1 MSNWLNYNSVEGAV
15 PRLAAVIIVYEHRK
29 NRLLFVK
36 RNPALSFMGGHHAF
50 PGGGLSK
57 SDTGQRV
64 IHGSDKTSDAFL
76 TAAVR
81 ELFEETGLLLTTAEE
96 PLSFDKEAFRR
107 KTIDDPAV
115 FEAFLKEQGLFIDGR
130 QFYSAGRWITPSFS
144 PIRFDTHYF
153 FCALPEALPATP
165 MGSGEEIVD
174 VEWLTPA
181 EALERRGSD
190 AIQISTP
197 VVFVLQRLNAFPLE
211 EALQRLRQTPGFSKQ
226 LLDYIE
232 PFQGIHIVPLETNT
246 LPPAT
251 HTNCVLIGEEAI
263 YIVDPGAAEGAA
275 QEAFYTHLEEVCQ
288 NVGGRPAGILLTHD
302 HPDHNA
308 AAAAL
313 SRRYEIPVYAH
324 KDINSSELPS
334 QELTD
339 GTILEIPGARPWI
352 IRCIHT
358 PGHHPGHI
366 CFLEETTGT
375 LLCGDMIS
383 NPGTI
388 MIDPDQQG
396 DMGLY
401 MASLERLCTF
411 PVKLTIPGH
420 GEPLMNGEG
429 IRLLQKTWEHRKARE
444 RKIKKLW
451 DQGVQTE
458 KELLAQAYDDTPPE
472 LHPLALRQLKA
483 HLIHLLGKDAVPF

>member
-1 MSNWLNYNSVEGAV
+1 MTNWLNYNSVEGSV
-15 PRLAAVIIVYEHRK
+15 PRLAAVIIVYEHQK
-29 NRLLFVK
+29 KRLLFVK

-50 PGGGLSK
+50 PGGGLSE
-57 SDTGQRV
+57 SDTGQQV
-64 IHGSDKTSDAFL
+64 IHGTDATYDAFL

-81 ELFEETGLLLTTAEE
+81 ELFEETGVLLTTAEE
-96 PLSFDKEAFRR
+96 PFSFDKEAFRQ

-115 FEAFLKEQGLFIDGR
+115 FEPFLKEQGLHIDGR
-130 QFYSAGRWITPSFS
+130 QFFSAGRWITPSFS
-144 PIRFDTHYF
+144 PIRFDTYYF

-181 EALERRGSD
+181 EALERRGND

-197 VVFVLQRLNAFPLE
+197 VVFVLQRLNAFPLG
-211 EALQRLRQTPGFSKQ
+211 EALERLRHTPGFSEQ

-232 PFQGIHIVPLETNT
+232 PFQGIHIVPLKSNT

-251 HTNCVLIGEEAI
+251 HTNCVLIGEEEI
-263 YIVDPGAAEGAA
+263 YIVDPGAAEGAP
-275 QEAFYTHLEEVCQ
+275 QEAFYTHLDEVCQ
-288 NVGGRPAGILLTHD
+288 NVGGKPAGILLTHD

-313 SRRYEIPVYAH
+313 SQRYDIPIYAH
-324 KDINSSELPS
+324 KKVSAASASDKELK
-334 QELTD
+334 D
-339 GTILEIPGARPWI
+339 GALLEIPGARPWI

-358 PGHHPGHI
+358 PGHHPGHM

-375 LLCGDMIS
+375 LLCGDMVS

-388 MIDPDQQG
+388 MINPEQEG
-396 DMGLY
+396 HMGLY
-401 MASLERLCTF
+401 MESLERLCTL
-411 PVKLTIPGH
+411 PVSLTIPGH
-420 GEPLMNGEG
+420 GEPLMEKEG
-429 IRLLQKTWEHRKARE
+429 IRLIQKTWDHRKARE

-451 DQGVQTE
+451 NGGVRSE
-458 KELLAQAYDDTPPE
+458 EELLAQAYDDTPQE
-472 LHPLALRQLKA
+472 LYPLARQQLRA
-483 HLIHLLGKDAVPF
+483 HLIHLLGEDNLPF